1 MGDYW
6 HQTLPPPGN
15 YGSWTQPMGYG
26 IPQKDNNPPSTDQ
39 TAASTPYRPA
49 QSPGK
54 PAVLC
59 DFCRAPGHFFRSCP
73 HLGSLPEAVRT
84 QVVNLRLA
92 ATSQN
97 RSPRAIPRPTSPAR
111 AAGYYPRGPVSAEKH
126 PKGSAALALQ
136 APAGEPS
143 RQPDE
148 EEAEGGPVGIY
159 SPENYPESI

>member
-1 MGDYW
+1 MRDYW
-6 HQTLPPPGN
+6 PQTLPLPGN
-15 YGSWTQPMGYG
+15 CGSWTQPIGYG
-26 IPQKDNNPPSTDQ
+26 APQKDNNPPLTDHI
-39 TAASTPYRPA
+39 AASTPYRPP

-73 HLGSLPEAVRT
+73 HQGSLPEAVRT

-126 PKGSAALALQ
+126 PKGNAELALQ
-136 APAGEPS
+136 APAGESS

-148 EEAEGGPVGIY
+148 EEAEGDPVGIY